1 MPADNRNHGAMS
13 APLRLLRL
21 LNAWRQRRSER
32 RRARMHSFMGMSDR
46 ALADIGV
53 RRADVYGALIGAM
66 PLTQA
71 AATPDESPSGATI
84 RQLPRRPTLR
94 VVPNDLSAA
103 A

>member
-1 MPADNRNHGAMS
+1 MPADNRDHGAMS
-13 APLRLLRL
+13 MALRLLRL
-21 LNAWRQRRSER
+21 LTVWRQRRSER
-32 RRARMHSFMGMSDR
+32 RRARMHSFMGLSDR

-71 AATPDESPSGATI
+71 AVTPDGAPSDATI
-84 RQLPRRPTLR
+84 RRLPRRPPLKI
-94 VVPNDLSAA
+94 VPNDLSAA

>member
-53 RRADVYGALIGAM
+53 RRADVYGALIGAV
-66 PLTQA
+66 PLAQ
-71 AATPDESPSGATI
+71 AATPDGSPAGATI
-84 RQLPRRPTLR
+84 RRLPRRPTLR

>member
-71 AATPDESPSGATI
+71 AVTPDGSPSGATI

>member
-1 MPADNRNHGAMS
+1 MPADNRNYGAIS
-13 APLRLLRL
+13 APLRLLRM

-66 PLTQA
+66 PLSQA
-71 AATPDESPSGATI
+71 AATPDGSPSDATI
-84 RQLPRRPTLR
+84 RQLPLRPTLT